1 MFYKIGYTDIWCIY
15 LFYIFLTMF
24 LLLMCSGLL
33 YLFWQILVWNL
44 LFQILISYSC
54 LLLTFTTLLYHVPSS
69 HFYCVSL
76 RMKYVSCMQGIIEFY
91 ILNSIGS
98 LCIFMG
104 ELRPFTFRVIYYPME
119 LLVLFL
125 MQMLFVLF
133 VCPYSFLGFAE
144 LNMFNSFWIL
154 MYSSILLLKFI
165 LSWALA
171 FIPLL

>member
-1 MFYKIGYTDIWCIY
+1 
-15 LFYIFLTMF
+15 
-24 LLLMCSGLL
+24 
-33 YLFWQILVWNL
+33 
-44 LFQILISYSC
+44 
-54 LLLTFTTLLYHVPSS
+54 
-69 HFYCVSL
+69 VSL

-144 LNMFNSFWIL
+144 LNMFNSF
-154 MYSSILLLKFI
+154 
-165 LSWALA
+165 
-171 FIPLL
+171 